1 MELKDV
7 IDKKFALEKSIL
19 DLIIEFQK
27 ETSLPVNF
35 ISLDTIQIM
44 GMREQQVVNVNVSV
58 SL

>member
-35 ISLDTIQIM
+35 ISLDTIQTM
-44 GMREQQVVNVNVSV
+44 GMREKQVVNVKVSV